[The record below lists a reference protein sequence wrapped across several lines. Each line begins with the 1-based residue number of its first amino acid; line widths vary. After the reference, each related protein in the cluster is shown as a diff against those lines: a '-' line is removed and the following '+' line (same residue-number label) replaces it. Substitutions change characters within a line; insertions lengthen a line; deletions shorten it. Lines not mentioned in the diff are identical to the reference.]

1 MTKNNS
7 ASKRQYKKKTDNKT
21 DLNPLPNITDKIDVQ
36 RNDNIE
42 SINEDIKKIN
52 IDISSEI
59 VLNNTEEV
67 LTEHVAEE
75 LVNKIVNNNTEEVVN
90 EHLVEE
96 VLTENVAEEVVNKI
110 VNNNTEEVVNEHLVE
125 EVLTENVDNTLEKEV
140 NEHLVEEVLAESV
153 GNDSEDILFEAVYT
167 EDILFDPIE
176 NNLSDTFISEIKE
189 ELEINF
195 NKSIEGIKE
204 TEYIL
209 NDTELI
215 NILSENNNIKL
226 KYNYD
231 DLKKK
236 FSQFNDSVIL
246 IQILDGNIKFI
257 EKKSIDSRNQS
268 VIDLLVN
275 ANNYKKLHNC
285 QFLIYTGDESIKD
298 NDFIVLFS
306 KNINRINYLF
316 PNFNFNNWHEGKVG
330 NYNDI
335 YNYFNDN
342 KIKWELKEDIIFW
355 NGINT
360 NNIIKKIYDETTENK
375 KYLIELI
382 ENNKNSKYH
391 KIQNYSKYK
400 YLINIDGN
408 SSPCYLNYL
417 FLTGSCVIILK
428 NKNTFK
434 EEYYNNNFIPYEDY
448 LEIFYNEEDD
458 INDIIDRIE
467 LYINTYNCEKIAE
480 SCFNKAKEVFNVN
493 NIYEYIYNLS
503 NILSKNS
510 DMNNYLEN
518 IVMYTPSLDNYY
530 KDRLNIKNNK
540 IVFDFIGDGC
550 QIKLIDPNNIILIEI
565 INNNVNVYLNETIL
579 YNKYV
584 PYVFNKN
591 TNQRYEIVIDK
602 NIFNFSVN
610 KIKIVTLNLQ
620 LDNFII
626 INSEIKTLN
635 GGWWLY

>member
-1 MTKNNS
+1 
-7 ASKRQYKKKTDNKT
+7 
-21 DLNPLPNITDKIDVQ
+21 
-36 RNDNIE
+36 
-42 SINEDIKKIN
+42 
-52 IDISSEI
+52 
-59 VLNNTEEV
+59 
-67 LTEHVAEE
+67 
-75 LVNKIVNNNTEEVVN
+75 
-90 EHLVEE
+90 
-96 VLTENVAEEVVNKI
+96 
-110 VNNNTEEVVNEHLVE
+110 
-125 EVLTENVDNTLEKEV
+125 
-140 NEHLVEEVLAESV
+140 
-153 GNDSEDILFEAVYT
+153 
-167 EDILFDPIE
+167 
-176 NNLSDTFISEIKE
+176 
-189 ELEINF
+189 
-195 NKSIEGIKE
+195 
-204 TEYIL
+204 
-209 NDTELI
+209 
-215 NILSENNNIKL
+215 
-226 KYNYD
+226 
-231 DLKKK
+231 
-236 FSQFNDSVIL
+236 
-246 IQILDGNIKFI
+246 
-257 EKKSIDSRNQS
+257 
-268 VIDLLVN
+268 
-275 ANNYKKLHNC
+275 
-285 QFLIYTGDESIKD
+285 
-298 NDFIVLFS
+298 
-306 KNINRINYLF
+306 
-316 PNFNFNNWHEGKVG
+316 
-330 NYNDI
+330 
-335 YNYFNDN
+335 
-342 KIKWELKEDIIFW
+342 
-355 NGINT
+355 
-360 NNIIKKIYDETTENK
+360 
-375 KYLIELI
+375 
-382 ENNKNSKYH
+382 
-391 KIQNYSKYK
+391 
-400 YLINIDGN
+400 
-408 SSPCYLNYL
+408 
-417 FLTGSCVIILK
+417 
-428 NKNTFK
+428 
-434 EEYYNNNFIPYEDY
+434 

>member
-75 LVNKIVNNNTEEVVN
+75 L
-90 EHLVEE
+90 
-96 VLTENVAEEVVNKI
+96 VNKI